1 MRFVRISNAS
11 GKKPILIIFIISF
24 LAIGIAILYG
34 SIQARK
40 AKADIED
47 GRAKIELV
55 QDESG
60 RTVLTDDLLRSDY
73 NVYVKTSNRNL
84 MIMTIVAVALFLS
97 LVGWF
102 IVTLVNF
109 VRGRMRG
116 DPANIMEIISLA
128 LALVF
133 IVILGFLFYNG
144 TLSSL
149 NKQPEDPQSATI
161 SLEYAQVTRKDTRKV
176 TSGRGKHKTS
186 HTEYNIYLA
195 DGRTLSVVK
204 YVYDEV
210 EDAGNYYIGKNK
222 EGSIFGMYPEKSY
235 CMEEF

>member
-1 MRFVRISNAS
+1 MHFARNSNTS
-11 GKKPILIIFIISF
+11 GKKSILIIFIISF

-102 IVTLVNF
+102 IVTLVTF
-109 VRGRMRG
+109 LVSLRVTCAYSR
-116 DPANIMEIISLA
+116 EIVA
-128 LALVF
+128 LW
-133 IVILGFLFYNG
+133 GSSGCLF
-144 TLSSL
+144 SD
-149 NKQPEDPQSATI
+149 E
-161 SLEYAQVTRKDTRKV
+161 
-176 TSGRGKHKTS
+176 
-186 HTEYNIYLA
+186 
-195 DGRTLSVVK
+195 SV
-204 YVYDEV
+204 
-210 EDAGNYYIGKNK
+210 
-222 EGSIFGMYPEKSY
+222 PL
-235 CMEEF
+235 

>member
-1 MRFVRISNAS
+1 MRFVRITNAS
-11 GKKPILIIFIISF
+11 GKKPILIIFIIAF

-55 QDESG
+55 QVESG

-109 VRGRMRG
+109 VRSRMRG

-133 IVILGFLFYNG
+133 IVILGFCII
-144 TLSSL
+144 
-149 NKQPEDPQSATI
+149 PI
-161 SLEYAQVTRKDTRKV
+161 SL
-176 TSGRGKHKTS
+176 
-186 HTEYNIYLA
+186 I
-195 DGRTLSVVK
+195 
-204 YVYDEV
+204 
-210 EDAGNYYIGKNK
+210 I
-222 EGSIFGMYPEKSY
+222 
-235 CMEEF
+235 